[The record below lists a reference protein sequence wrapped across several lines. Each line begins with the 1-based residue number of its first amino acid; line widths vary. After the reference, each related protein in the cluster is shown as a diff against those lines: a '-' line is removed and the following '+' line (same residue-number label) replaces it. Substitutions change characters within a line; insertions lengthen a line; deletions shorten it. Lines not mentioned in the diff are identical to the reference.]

1 MNDELQREIQSRIE
15 TFAKDITKLLQGA
28 VNDAL
33 ASVLANQGRS
43 SSTATSSKGGAPR
56 GRRGRKPAISED
68 VLLAEIK
75 KQGGRRME
83 HLAKALGIPSIK
95 LKGPIKRLV
104 ATKKVSTKG
113 RRRGMTY
120 TAK

>member
-33 ASVLANQGRS
+33 STVLAGQNRS
-43 SSTATSSKGGAPR
+43 SSTTTKAGAPR

-104 ATKKVSTKG
+104 ATK
-113 RRRGMTY
+113 
-120 TAK
+120 